1 MPRIKPWPPAPLIR
15 SRSEDHPNTFT
26 SIQDAYNYASTN
38 LNPPSFTLQLAGGT
52 FTEDLILNG
61 GAVVLDGGYD
71 CSFISKNSA
80 SFVNGTITIGSGS
93 LTYAAGTNGLAV
105 TSSTQCEFDR
115 DGDGYSS
122 IGSCSGTADDCD
134 DNNANTYPGA
144 PELCDGLDNNC
155 NGPIDEG
162 MTPIDADGDSYLC
175 HRVVRCRPC

>member
-1 MPRIKPWPPAPLIR
+1 MKMHKRFAVVFTCFFLLFLSCAKDQALAACPSDTVKIGG
-15 SRSEDHPNTFT
+15 HPNTFT

-38 LNPPSFTLQLAGGT
+38 LDPPIFTLQLAGGI
-52 FTEDLILNG
+52 FTEDLTLNG

-105 TSSTQCEFDR
+105 TSSNQCEFDR

-122 IGSCSGTADDCD
+122 IGSCSGTADDSGSILV
-134 DNNANTYPGA
+134 P
-144 PELCDGLDNNC
+144 L
-155 NGPIDEG
+155 
-162 MTPIDADGDSYLC
+162 
-175 HRVVRCRPC
+175 